1 MDFAADAV
9 FPRLAPRLSSPTM
22 THSSASLVIA
32 ANVQPP
38 PELPPE
44 KQRLWARAYILA
56 RRMDAD
62 MLAHLVADYLCE
74 LDHLSDEEIAA
85 KLKPPHIPLEQ
96 AEANGPSE
104 RRKRGAARERA
115 KPTAKPIK
123 KKGG

>member
-1 MDFAADAV
+1 MSSISFEPGVGIAFSNRAKAG
-9 FPRLAPRLSSPTM
+9 LSSLGSVGSKGSRADSP
-22 THSSASLVIA
+22 SAF
-32 ANVQPP
+32 QR
-38 PELPPE
+38 
-44 KQRLWARAYILA
+44 QRLWARAYILA

-74 LDHLSDEEIAA
+74 LDHLSDEQIAA
-85 KLKPPHIPLEQ
+85 KPKPPHIPLEQ

-104 RRKRGAARERA
+104 RRKRGAAGERA